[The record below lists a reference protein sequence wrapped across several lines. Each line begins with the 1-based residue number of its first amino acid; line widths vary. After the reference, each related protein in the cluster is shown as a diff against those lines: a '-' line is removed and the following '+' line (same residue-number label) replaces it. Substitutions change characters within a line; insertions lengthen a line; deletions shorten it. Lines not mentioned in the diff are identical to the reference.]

1 MPPTAEGR
9 SAARRLSHSLEP
21 VAAALAQGALD
32 DPERLD
38 PHLEA
43 LEEAGFGDPALDE
56 LARVVVSL
64 RLSAQRLDVEGL
76 RRHLD
81 TRGFSALLSET
92 SQAAAKSGAPFLDP
106 ALPQEDARAL
116 WSQAFEVMA
125 RMSALESALSSAK
138 ADLGA
143 EAKDASAFMRLK
155 AERDALRR
163 AIKTGTVWADRASLQ
178 TTGVSDPT

>member
-1 MPPTAEGR
+1 
-9 SAARRLSHSLEP
+9 
-21 VAAALAQGALD
+21 
-32 DPERLD
+32 
-38 PHLEA
+38 
-43 LEEAGFGDPALDE
+43 
-56 LARVVVSL
+56 
-64 RLSAQRLDVEGL
+64 VEGL

-81 TRGFSALLSET
+81 ARGFSALLSET
-92 SQAAAKSGAPFLDP
+92 GQAAAKSGAPFLDP
-106 ALPQEDARAL
+106 DLPQDDARAL

-138 ADLGA
+138 ADLGV

-163 AIKTGTVWADRASLQ
+163 AIKTGTVWADRASLH